1 LLLFEAAAIV
11 VDVVSVAIPPP
22 GCGRWM
28 GDIYRRWFGLV
39 WLMDG
44 SMGWAMR
51 LMLLSME

>member
-1 LLLFEAAAIV
+1 VLLLLFEAAAIV

-39 WLMDG
+39 WFG
-44 SMGWAMR
+44 
-51 LMLLSME
+51 